1 MKFFDSRLLLTYRSV
16 PQWNRSALWAEK
28 FSKENRDIPFLFK
41 IFFDTSHLK
50 LFETLDGSSRNF
62 SVLWDKKNRRKT
74 VIRMKVS
81 EIPKILKLRSGSQ
94 EFFAYCETKIFDW
107 RTWFS
112 VLMHRKFR
120 YPKISGKLKALPK
133 KFFSTVRSKKSK
145 ENRDTPRLSIK
156 VFDVPKI
163 LKQRGIPYR
172 ALQAAYVKN
181 FNGGKWYHPLRHEI
195 FR

>member
-16 PQWNRSALWAEK
+16 PQRNRSALWAEK

-41 IFFDTSHLK
+41 IFFDTSPLK

-62 SVLWDKKNRRKT
+62 LVLWDKKNRRKT
-74 VIRMKVS
+74 VIRMKIS
-81 EIPKILKLRSGSQ
+81 EIPKILKLRGGSQ

-120 YPKISGKLKALPK
+120 YPKISGRLKALPT
-133 KFFSTVRSKKSK
+133 KFFSTARSKKSK
-145 ENRDTPRLSIK
+145 ENRDIPRLSIK

-172 ALQAAYVKN
+172 AL
-181 FNGGKWYHPLRHEI
+181 
-195 FR
+195 